1 MRFPFARPGS
11 LAFVLLLS
19 LAFPVPD
26 TSAASPG
33 PGVTVTEQ
41 ALPPPE
47 GGTPAP
53 QRLVLP
59 RLPPRE
65 DGARWTALDHT
76 LATSYLV
83 LSGADAWQTGH
94 LPAGYREGNP
104 LVSSWAG
111 DRPGFGQALAFKAA
125 MGWGTLALVRR
136 LERPAHRRTVLV
148 LMNVVQASVVAMN
161 ERRTGGILFR

>member
-11 LAFVLLLS
+11 LAFELLLS
-19 LAFPVPD
+19 LSCLPV
-26 TSAASPG
+26 AAAEG
-33 PGVTVTEQ
+33 TGVSVTEH
-41 ALPPPE
+41 ARPPLE
-47 GGTPAP
+47 RGSEDAGH
-53 QRLVLP
+53 RLTLP
-59 RLPPRE
+59 RFDPAE
-65 DGARWTALDHT
+65 DRARWTAVDDT

-83 LSGADAWQTGH
+83 LSGADAWQTGD
-94 LPAGYREGNP
+94 LPEGYREGNP

-148 LMNVVQASVVAMN
+148 LMNVLQASVVAMN